1 CLHEIAKHFD
11 CTAAAVCHAPKQ
23 MRMARKK
30 RPPLTKD
37 KTRPK

>member
-1 CLHEIAKHFD
+1 MHEIAKHFD

-30 RPPLTKD
+30 DRHLQR
-37 KTRPK
+37 TRPGK